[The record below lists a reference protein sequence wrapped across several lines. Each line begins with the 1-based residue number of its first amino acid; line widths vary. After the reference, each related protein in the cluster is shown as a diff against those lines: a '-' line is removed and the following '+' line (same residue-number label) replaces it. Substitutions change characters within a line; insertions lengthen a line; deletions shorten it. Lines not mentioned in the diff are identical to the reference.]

1 MATRV
6 ERTVIE
12 ACISKVNTAIDEL
25 NQAAADINASMEELP
40 NYWEGSAYDNART
53 TYEEEY
59 KDLLI
64 RKVPEAV
71 SSFRDYIN
79 KCMEKIIE
87 IDNQLAGM

>member
-40 NYWEGSAYDNART
+40 NIGKVLLT
-53 TYEEEY
+53 TMQEQPM
-59 KDLLI
+59 K
-64 RKVPEAV
+64 R
-71 SSFRDYIN
+71 STR
-79 KCMEKIIE
+79 IE
-87 IDNQLAGM
+87 NCT

>member
-40 NYWEGSAYDNART
+40 NIGKVLLT
-53 TYEEEY
+53 TMQEQ
-59 KDLLI
+59 
-64 RKVPEAV
+64 P
-71 SSFRDYIN
+71 
-79 KCMEKIIE
+79 M
-87 IDNQLAGM
+87 